1 MSLYYLGKQRNTIKT
16 MEAAAYQGWRESL
29 VPLNVGSPKV
39 GGSLWRSQYVEHKD
53 HVLDCGLWLLEPWR
67 PLSGQPTACCEWFPA
82 HLGSSPEWVEVTSRI
97 LQAGSLLQFLTCEM
111 EIIKASAPQRAEV
124 RIKWR
129 DMCTRTEPGM
139 LFNAHEISLKCIII
153 IYCFNSFY
161 EL

>member
-16 MEAAAYQGWRESL
+16 MEAAAYPGLERIPCPFECG
-29 VPLNVGSPKV
+29 VPEG

-53 HVLDCGLWLLEPWR
+53 HVLDCGLWLFEPWR
-67 PLSGQPTACCEWFPA
+67 PLSGQPTAHCEWFPA
-82 HLGSSPEWVEVTSRI
+82 HLGSSPEWVEVTSQT

-111 EIIKASAPQRAEV
+111 EIIKAAAPQRAEV

-129 DMCTRTEPGM
+129 DMCTQTEPGT

-153 IYCFNSFY
+153 IYCFNNFF